1 LNSEEG
7 TAVKKNYQ
15 VIGRQDRRALA
26 HWLAKNGQGL
36 LPLVEL
42 VEGAEIALEELIDV
56 TGRATIEAVLE
67 LSAMQVAGAPQ
78 RGRRDGEV
86 IWHGRQPGQVRLS
99 DRKLKVQRIRL
110 RRRGGGTGAEVAV
123 PAYEALKAHD
133 RTGARMLEILL
144 SGVSTRNYAKVLPEM
159 AESVGLSRSAVS
171 REFIAASA
179 DQLQALCER
188 RLEGLEI
195 LIVYID
201 GIRFAGHHVMVALGV
216 DPTGKKHLL
225 GVREGA
231 SENATV
237 VTELLA
243 DLVARGLDPT
253 QRRLFVIDGSKALRA
268 AIQRVFGE
276 RVPVQRCRAHKLRN
290 VREHLPRH
298 LQAQVTSAMRAA
310 FRLKPQEGIAKLT
323 QQAAWLEREYPDA
336 AGSLREGLEE
346 LFTINRLGLSPS
358 LCRALGSTNIIENP
372 NSSARRKTHRVTR
385 WRDGEMVKRWA
396 AAAFLDAEHSFRR
409 ILGYRDLWMLKAI
422 LNEDQV
428 ANEVKAA

>member
-1 LNSEEG
+1 LNHEEG

-15 VIGRQDRRALA
+15 VISRQDRRALT
-26 HWLAKNGQGL
+26 HWLTKNGQGL

-42 VEGAEIALEELIDV
+42 VKGAEIALEELIDV

-67 LSAMQVAGAPQ
+67 LSALEVAGEPQ

-86 IWHGRQPGQVRLS
+86 IWHGRQLGQVRLS
-99 DRKLKVQRIRL
+99 DRKLKVQRVRL
-110 RRRGGGTGAEVAV
+110 RRRGGGIGAEVPV

-133 RTGARMLEILL
+133 RTGARRLEILL
-144 SGVSTRNYAKVLPEM
+144 RGVSTRNYAQVLPEM
-159 AESVGLSRSAVS
+159 AASVGLSRSAVS
-171 REFIAASA
+171 REFVAASA
-179 DQLQALCER
+179 EQLRALCER
-188 RLEGLEI
+188 RLDGREM
-195 LIVYID
+195 LIIYID
-201 GIRFAGHHVMVALGV
+201 GMRFAGHHVMVALGV
-216 DPTGKKHLL
+216 APTGKKHLL
-225 GVREGA
+225 GMREGA
-231 SENATV
+231 TENTTV

-243 DLVARGLDPT
+243 DLVARGLDPK

-268 AIQRVFGE
+268 AIERVFG
-276 RVPVQRCRAHKLRN
+276 RVPVQRCRTHQLRN
-290 VREHLPRH
+290 VRDHLPPH
-298 LQAQVTSAMRAA
+298 LQPQVASAMRAA
-310 FRLKPQEGIAKLT
+310 FRLGPREGIAQLK
-323 QQAAWLEREYPDA
+323 QQASWLEHEYPDA

-396 AAAFLDAEHSFRR
+396 AAAFLDAERSFRR

-422 LNEDQV
+422 LNENQV
-428 ANEVKAA
+428 ANEGKAA

>member
-15 VIGRQDRRALA
+15 VISRQDRRALA
-26 HWLAKNGQGL
+26 QWLTKNGQGL

-67 LSAMQVAGAPQ
+67 LSALQVAGAPQ

-99 DRKLKVQRIRL
+99 DRKLKVERIRL
-110 RRRGGGTGAEVAV
+110 RRRGGGIGAEVPV

-159 AESVGLSRSAVS
+159 AESVGISRSAVS

-179 DQLQALCER
+179 QELQALCER

-195 LIVYID
+195 LIIYID

-216 DPTGKKHLL
+216 APTGKKHLL

-231 SENATV
+231 TENATV
-237 VTELLA
+237 VTELLT
-243 DLVARGLDPT
+243 DLVARGVDPK

-268 AIQRVFGE
+268 AIERVFGE
-276 RVPVQRCRAHKLRN
+276 RVAVQRCRTHKLRN

-310 FRLKPQEGIAKLT
+310 FRLAPQEGIAKLT
-323 QQAAWLEREYPDA
+323 QQASWLEREYPDA

-396 AAAFLDAEHSFRR
+396 AAAFLDAEQSFRR

-428 ANEVKAA
+428 ANDEKAA

>member
-15 VIGRQDRRALA
+15 VISRQDRRALA
-26 HWLAKNGQGL
+26 HWLTKNGQGL

-42 VEGAEIALEELIDV
+42 VEGAQIALEELIDV

-67 LSAMQVAGAPQ
+67 LSALQVAGEPQ

-110 RRRGGGTGAEVAV
+110 RRRGGGMGAEVPV
-123 PAYEALKAHD
+123 PAYEARKAHD

-188 RLEGLEI
+188 RLDGLEI
-195 LIVYID
+195 LIIYID

-216 DPTGKKHLL
+216 APTGKKHLL

-231 SENATV
+231 TENATV

-243 DLVARGLDPT
+243 DLVARGLDPK

-268 AIQRVFGE
+268 AIERVFGE
-276 RVPVQRCRAHKLRN
+276 RVPVQRCRTHKLRN

-310 FRLKPQEGIAKLT
+310 FRLAPQEGIAKLT
-323 QQAAWLEREYPDA
+323 QQASWLEREYPDA

-396 AAAFLDAEHSFRR
+396 AAAFLDAEQSFRR

-422 LNEDQV
+422 LNENQV
-428 ANEVKAA
+428 ANDQKAA

>member
-1 LNSEEG
+1 M
-7 TAVKKNYQ
+7 TKYYQ
-15 VIGRQDRRALA
+15 IIGRPDRRALA
-26 HWLAKNGQGL
+26 HWLTKNGQGL

-42 VEGAEIALEELIDV
+42 VERAEIALEELIDV

-67 LSAMQVAGAPQ
+67 LSAMQVAGEPQ
-78 RGRRDGEV
+78 RGRRDGDV

-110 RRRGGGTGAEVAV
+110 RRRGGGTGAEVPV
-123 PAYEALKAHD
+123 PAYEALKSHD

-159 AESVGLSRSAVS
+159 AESVGISRSAVS

-179 DQLQALCER
+179 DELKALCER
-188 RLEGLEI
+188 RLDGREI

-201 GIRFAGHHVMVALGV
+201 GIRFAEHHVMVALGV
-216 DPTGKKHLL
+216 DPQGKKHLL

-231 SENATV
+231 TENATV
-237 VTELLA
+237 VTELLE
-243 DLVARGLDPT
+243 DLVTRGLDPK

-268 AIQRVFGE
+268 AIEQVFGG
-276 RVPVQRCRAHKLRN
+276 RVPVQRCRTHKLRN
-290 VREHLPRH
+290 VRDHLPGH

-310 FRLKPQEGIAKLT
+310 FRLGPQAGIAKLK
-323 QQAAWLEREYPDA
+323 QQASWLEREYPDA

-372 NSSARRKTHRVTR
+372 NSTARRKTNRVTR

-396 AAAFLDAEHSFRR
+396 AAAFLHAEQSFRR

-422 LNEDQV
+422 LNENQV
-428 ANEVKAA
+428 ANEEKAA

>member
-15 VIGRQDRRALA
+15 VISRQDRRALA
-26 HWLAKNGQGL
+26 QWLTKNGQGL

-67 LSAMQVAGAPQ
+67 LSALQVAGEPQ

-110 RRRGGGTGAEVAV
+110 RRRGGGMGAEVPV

-133 RTGARMLEILL
+133 RSGARMLEILL

-171 REFIAASA
+171 REFVAASA
-179 DQLQALCER
+179 DELQALCER
-188 RLEGLEI
+188 RLDGLEI
-195 LIVYID
+195 IIIYID

-216 DPTGKKHLL
+216 DPKGKKHLL

-231 SENATV
+231 TENATV

-243 DLVARGLDPT
+243 DLVARGLDPK

-268 AIQRVFGE
+268 AIERVFGE
-276 RVPVQRCRAHKLRN
+276 RVPVQRCRTHKLRN
-290 VREHLPRH
+290 VRDHLPPH
-298 LQAQVTSAMRAA
+298 LQAQVSSAMRAA
-310 FRLKPQEGIAKLT
+310 FRLAPREGSAKLT
-323 QQAAWLEREYPDA
+323 QQASWLEREYPDA

-372 NSSARRKTHRVTR
+372 NSTARRKTKRVTR

-409 ILGYRDLWMLKAI
+409 ILGYRDLWILKAI
-422 LNEDQV
+422 LNENQV
-428 ANEVKAA
+428 ANEGKAA

>member
-15 VIGRQDRRALA
+15 VISRQDRRALA
-26 HWLAKNGQGL
+26 QWLTKNGQGL

-67 LSAMQVAGAPQ
+67 LSALQVAGAPQ

-99 DRKLKVQRIRL
+99 DRKLKVERIRL
-110 RRRGGGTGAEVAV
+110 RRRGGGIGAEVPV

-133 RTGARMLEILL
+133 HTGARMLEILL

-159 AESVGLSRSAVS
+159 AESVGISRSAVS

-179 DQLQALCER
+179 QELQALCER

-195 LIVYID
+195 LIIYID

-216 DPTGKKHLL
+216 DPMGKKHLL
-225 GVREGA
+225 GVHEGA
-231 SENATV
+231 TENATV
-237 VTELLA
+237 VTELLT
-243 DLVARGLDPT
+243 DLVARGLDPK

-268 AIQRVFGE
+268 AIERVFGE
-276 RVPVQRCRAHKLRN
+276 RVPVQRCRTHKLRN

-310 FRLKPQEGIAKLT
+310 FRLAPQEGIAKLT
-323 QQAAWLEREYPDA
+323 QQTSWLEREYPDA

-396 AAAFLDAEHSFRR
+396 AAAFLDAEQSFRR

-428 ANEVKAA
+428 ANDEKAA

>member
-15 VIGRQDRRALA
+15 VISRQDRRALA
-26 HWLAKNGQGL
+26 QWLTKNGQGL

-67 LSAMQVAGAPQ
+67 LSALQVAGAPQ

-99 DRKLKVQRIRL
+99 DRKLKVERIRL
-110 RRRGGGTGAEVAV
+110 RRRGGGIGAEVPV

-159 AESVGLSRSAVS
+159 AESVGISRSAVS

-179 DQLQALCER
+179 QELQALCER

-195 LIVYID
+195 LIIYID

-216 DPTGKKHLL
+216 APTGKKHLL

-231 SENATV
+231 TENATV

-243 DLVARGLDPT
+243 DLVARGVDPK

-268 AIQRVFGE
+268 AIERVFGG
-276 RVPVQRCRAHKLRN
+276 RVPVQRCRTHKLRN

-310 FRLKPQEGIAKLT
+310 FRLAPQEGIAKLT
-323 QQAAWLEREYPDA
+323 QQASWLEREYPDA

-396 AAAFLDAEHSFRR
+396 AAAFLDAEQSFRR

-428 ANEVKAA
+428 ANDEKAA